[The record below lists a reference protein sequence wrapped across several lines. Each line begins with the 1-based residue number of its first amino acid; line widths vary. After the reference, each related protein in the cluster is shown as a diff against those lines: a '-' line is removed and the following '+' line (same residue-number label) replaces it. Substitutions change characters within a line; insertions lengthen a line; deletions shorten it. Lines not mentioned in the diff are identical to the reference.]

1 MTARGKKT
9 AAYRI
14 ITDAGGNRY
23 RFFCDLSGAAMC
35 TTHPVMAETQEEE
48 LTLAWESE
56 GRKHFNLCHNCG
68 KWVCEAM
75 YNADVSH
82 CVECT
87 PWESLPRFCSECG
100 EKVPAENQFCHKCG
114 AKLQYREVTT

>member
-1 MTARGKKT
+1 MANRKKT

-35 TTHPVMAETQEEE
+35 TTEPVLADTQEEE
-48 LTLAWESE
+48 LMLAWESE
-56 GRKHFNLCHNCG
+56 GRQQFNLCHSCG

-75 YNADVSH
+75 YNADVGH

-87 PWESLPRFCSECG
+87 PWEERPNYCSVCG
-100 EKVPAENQFCHKCG
+100 ERIPADDVFCRKCG
-114 AKLQYREVTT
+114 AKLQYREVTA

>member
-1 MTARGKKT
+1 MTSRAKKT

-35 TTHPVMAETQEEE
+35 TTQPVMAETQEEE
-48 LTLAWESE
+48 LMLAWESE

-68 KWVCEAM
+68 KWVSDAM

-100 EKVPAENQFCHKCG
+100 EKISTEDTYCRRCG
-114 AKLQYREVTT
+114 SKLQYREVTA